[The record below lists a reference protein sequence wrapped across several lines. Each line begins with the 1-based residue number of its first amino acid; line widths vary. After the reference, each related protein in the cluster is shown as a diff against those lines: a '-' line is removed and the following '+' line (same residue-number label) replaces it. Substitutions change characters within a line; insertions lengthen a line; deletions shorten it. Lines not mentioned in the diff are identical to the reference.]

1 MTREEILNALS
12 IENITFGGN
21 SRRLAQF
28 FEALDIVTESY
39 TNIGGDWI
47 PCSERLPEEKGK
59 YSVTIKQ
66 GDTVHTTVRRFNPK
80 PKHPEQNE
88 PLFTKRVPYYSGWER
103 ATCGVIAWKPL
114 DEPYKGE

>member
-39 TNIGGDWI
+39 TNIGGEWI
-47 PCSERLPEEKGK
+47 PCSERLPEEEGKYLATGLMGTVYIAEFHKGIVKGK
-59 YSVTIKQ
+59 PVSLWY
-66 GDTVHTTVRRFNPK
+66 R
-80 PKHPEQNE
+80 
-88 PLFTKRVPYYSGWER
+88 SGGNN
-103 ATCGVIAWKPL
+103 AHVIAWMPL
-114 DEPYKGE
+114 PTAYKGE

>member
-47 PCSERLPEEKGK
+47 PCSERLPEDEKEVL
-59 YSVTIKQ
+59 VTLF
-66 GDTVHTTVRRFNPK
+66 GDLL
-80 PKHPEQNE
+80 EI
-88 PLFTKRVPYYSGWER
+88 GWFDLNDNNWRTDEFDCDEG
-103 ATCGVIAWKPL
+103 TVIAWMPLPKPW
-114 DEPYKGE
+114 KGE